1 MLYVELTSAFH
12 LSKTAYMAG
21 TKKRKMDISKAVVE
35 AIYSLDPPGRFLKQC
50 PDTGQWNEL
59 SKRDAADK
67 AAQAMSYAIK
77 GESLKEKRKH
87 RRSRRSLPVPQGG
100 AVATKSLQSTD
111 RPPQLHLYSHSSS
124 NTQLEGNVSS
134 SSVAHHGLFAHGP
147 AAAADTNNTESTV
160 SNDHT
165 DSVADATG
173 NFNRRQQL
181 RPQLQQSNSTTT
193 TLPTSSIDQNVN
205 QNGLIQVLAQAV
217 QQQRNH
223 HQQQQQQLPLQY
235 TLGQNP
241 LGQQM
246 MMPQQQLSP
255 ALLEGLT
262 QQMLAQ
268 AQQQQVIQQ
277 QQQQQQLLLLQ
288 RLLNQQNV
296 LPPASLPPPSTPFL
310 SSQGVLSMN
319 AILPA
324 GGTSS
329 TNYSTGSQSQ
339 LAANNQI
346 LQNLQQQQQLNPLNN
361 ALLLSSVL
369 SSLQHQPISNA
380 GTSNV
385 PHESQ
390 QLDLLQRSLMMQQQ
404 QQQQSLPLDPLHQA
418 WLSQIQNSQNPP
430 PITAQPSATVAA
442 MLTRQEDS
450 EEEEEEEHSVSEEN
464 PI

>member
-1 MLYVELTSAFH
+1 
-12 LSKTAYMAG
+12 MAG
-21 TKKRKMDISKAVVE
+21 TKKQKMDISKAIVE
-35 AIYSLDPPGRFLKQC
+35 ATYSLDPPGRFLKQC

-67 AAQAMSYAIK
+67 AAQAMAYAIK

-87 RRSRRSLPVPQGG
+87 RRSRRSLPVPQDGG
-100 AVATKSLQSTD
+100 AVATKSSQSTD
-111 RPPQLHLYSHSSS
+111 RPPQSHLYSHSL
-124 NTQLEGNVSS
+124 NNHTEANVSS
-134 SSVAHHGLFAHGP
+134 LSVAHHGLFAHGP
-147 AAAADTNNTESTV
+147 AVAAAAADTNNTESAV

-193 TLPTSSIDQNVN
+193 TLPTSSSIDQNVN
-205 QNGLIQVLAQAV
+205 QNGLVQVLAQAV
-217 QQQRNH
+217 HQQRHH

-246 MMPQQQLSP
+246 MPQQQLSP

-262 QQMLAQ
+262 QQILAQ
-268 AQQQQVIQQ
+268 AQQQQIIQQ

-296 LPPASLPPPSTPFL
+296 IPPASLPPPSTPFL
-310 SSQGVLSMN
+310 SSQGVLPMN

-324 GGTSS
+324 GGASS

-339 LAANNQI
+339 QPAANNQI
-346 LQNLQQQQQLNPLNN
+346 LQNLQQQQQLNPLDN
-361 ALLLSSVL
+361 ALLLGSVL

-380 GTSNV
+380 GVSNA
-385 PHESQ
+385 PQEAQ
-390 QLDLLQRSLMMQQQ
+390 QLDILQRSLMMQQQ
-404 QQQQSLPLDPLHQA
+404 QSLPLDQLHQA
-418 WLSQIQNSQNPP
+418 WLRQIQNSQNPP
-430 PITAQPSATVAA
+430 PINAQPSATVAA

-450 EEEEEEEHSVSEEN
+450 EEEEEQSVSEEN
-464 PI
+464 PT